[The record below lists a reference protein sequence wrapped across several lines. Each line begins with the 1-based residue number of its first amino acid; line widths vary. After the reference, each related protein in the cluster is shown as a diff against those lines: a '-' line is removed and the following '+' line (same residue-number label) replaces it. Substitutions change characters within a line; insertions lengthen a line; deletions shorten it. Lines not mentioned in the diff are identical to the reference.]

1 MRHYLNYLLL
11 AIVLLCGGGLL
22 RAQEVQ
28 VCDVKNPEV
37 GDRNTTTVEISRVE
51 CTPEAT
57 TLYME
62 AYNRRQYWMQLDSVL
77 HLHGAVTG
85 RDYPLRRCEGLA
97 LGQHVYMPDS
107 GNVSFRLVF
116 PPLDGRD
123 TSFDF
128 MEGGKDGWFIK
139 GVNLKEEREGKLHC
153 RLTGTVEKPTEASR
167 LVLHRYGLDARVKP
181 FISIPVHNGK
191 FEYDLYTDCIEAWQL
206 YLWHDWME
214 GLFYWAKF
222 LSENATLHITFPERG
237 RPKVETDG
245 TENRLMQDVDQRAEN
260 IFSPKYEQYN
270 ARVDTLE
277 SEDDYFT
284 PAGKDLY
291 ERLRA
296 TEMQEEANKIY
307 KQLDSL
313 KKSRRLYLP
322 RMMALQDSLSAYRA
336 EEKSWRLREA
346 ARKPSVVGLSFLR
359 FELDDSDHPDSLKQA
374 LWAVYDSVYAGYLP
388 GHPYHAVVD
397 ASRLFRTLAEGQPYP
412 DYEITGDDGRP
423 LRMSGLIRGKIA
435 LVDLWASWCGPCRA
449 NSKSMIPVYEE
460 FKDKGFTVVGIA
472 REKRRSDMEQAVR
485 KDGYPW
491 ACYAEVED
499 ANNVWALHGI
509 GNSGGGT
516 FLVDSDGTLLAVG
529 ASADEVREILRKKLG
544 GKSGH

>member
-1 MRHYLNYLLL
+1 
-11 AIVLLCGGGLL
+11 
-22 RAQEVQ
+22 
-28 VCDVKNPEV
+28 
-37 GDRNTTTVEISRVE
+37 
-51 CTPEAT
+51 
-57 TLYME
+57 
-62 AYNRRQYWMQLDSVL
+62 
-77 HLHGAVTG
+77 
-85 RDYPLRRCEGLA
+85 
-97 LGQHVYMPDS
+97 
-107 GNVSFRLVF
+107 
-116 PPLDGRD
+116 
-123 TSFDF
+123 
-128 MEGGKDGWFIK
+128 
-139 GVNLKEEREGKLHC
+139 
-153 RLTGTVEKPTEASR
+153 
-167 LVLHRYGLDARVKP
+167 
-181 FISIPVHNGK
+181 
-191 FEYDLYTDCIEAWQL
+191 
-206 YLWHDWME
+206 ME

-222 LSENATLHITFPERG
+222 LSENATLHITIPEEG

-245 TENRLMQDVDQRAEN
+245 TENRLMQDVDQRAES
-260 IFSPKYEQYN
+260 IFSPKYELYN

-296 TEMQEEANKIY
+296 AETQEEANKIY
-307 KQLDSL
+307 KQRDSL
-313 KKSRRLYLP
+313 EKSRRLYSP
-322 RMMALQDSLSAYRA
+322 RMMALQDSLAAYRT

-346 ARKPSVVGLSFLR
+346 ARKPSVSGLSFLR
-359 FELDDSDHPDSLKQA
+359 FELDDTDHPDSLKQA

-397 ASRLFRTLAEGQPYP
+397 ASRQFRTLTEGKPYP

-516 FLVDSDGTLLAVG
+516 FLVDSDGTLLTVG
-529 ASADEVREILRKKLG
+529 ASADEVREILRKKLD